1 MPVGAAPNTLDQ
13 WENTLK
19 ESAASPT
26 FGALPVQAV
35 DTALVM
41 KALEPIWTKKAE
53 TATRVRGRIEA
64 ILDWATVRTHGWRE
78 PGKMEGPPGLP
89 SA

>member
-1 MPVGAAPNTLDQ
+1 MAQRQTRRSQ

-19 ESAASPT
+19 SYASPT

-41 KALEPIWTKKAE
+41 KALESIWTKKAE

-64 ILDWATVRTHGWRE
+64 ILD
-78 PGKMEGPPGLP
+78 
-89 SA
+89 